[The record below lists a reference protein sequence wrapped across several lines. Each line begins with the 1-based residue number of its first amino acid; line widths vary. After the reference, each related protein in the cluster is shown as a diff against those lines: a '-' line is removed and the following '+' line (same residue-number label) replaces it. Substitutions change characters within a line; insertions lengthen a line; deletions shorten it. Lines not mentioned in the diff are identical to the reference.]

1 MKTLKDIVEGYKK
14 AMRAQ
19 AAYNRNLMKNI
30 GKPVSSE
37 YLDRRKALGDRV
49 TKEKQKMLYRATKA
63 SMERDRNNPRLKT
76 TLAKKPNT
84 PDGDIRFT
92 VTKRDLRGMN
102 IARGIENVVKLG
114 HEGEMKS
121 LVKAE
126 PSKAH
131 IFLKNPEMSRKMKSG
146 SPSFFGPGPRNI
158 TDRLQ
163 ALHTAWMTNYERKD
177 RPGPYFQTSA
187 AKAKR
192 SVPTIMANIMR
203 GTLSSNRTMPLSSM
217 PGNISAQNISD
228 MIRRIDR
235 SKVAGAAA
243 KIGTKPGPEMTS
255 IPLRHL
261 MQEEDVRGQ
270 MSFDFEGARAKRVEA
285 ERAAAAEDR
294 AFDKETAY
302 GRGKPKGDIK
312 GIRRLLSKFGKK
324 KS

>member
-63 SMERDRNNPRLKT
+63 SMERDR
-76 TLAKKPNT
+76 
-84 PDGDIRFT
+84 GESS
-92 VTKRDLRGMN
+92 RDLRAVN

-255 IPLRHL
+255 LPLRHL

-294 AFDKETAY
+294 AFDNQTAY

-312 GIRRLLSKFGKK
+312 GIRRLMRKFGKK

>member
-14 AMRAQ
+14 AMRDQ

-49 TKEKQKMLYRATKA
+49 TKEKQKMLYRATMA
-63 SMERDRNNPRLKT
+63 SMERDR
-76 TLAKKPNT
+76 
-84 PDGDIRFT
+84 GESS
-92 VTKRDLRGMN
+92 RDLRAVN

-187 AKAKR
+187 ARAKR

-294 AFDKETAY
+294 EFDKQTAY
-302 GRGKPKGDIK
+302 GSNKPKGDIK
-312 GIRRLLSKFGKK
+312 AIRRLMRKFGKK

>member
-63 SMERDRNNPRLKT
+63 SMERDR
-76 TLAKKPNT
+76 
-84 PDGDIRFT
+84 GESS
-92 VTKRDLRGMN
+92 RDLRAVN

-187 AKAKR
+187 ARAKR

-294 AFDKETAY
+294 EFDKQTAY
-302 GRGKPKGDIK
+302 GSNKPKGDIK
-312 GIRRLLSKFGKK
+312 AIRRLMRKFGKK

>member
-63 SMERDRNNPRLKT
+63 SMGRDR
-76 TLAKKPNT
+76 
-84 PDGDIRFT
+84 GESS
-92 VTKRDLRGMN
+92 RDLRAVN

-187 AKAKR
+187 ARAKR

-270 MSFDFEGARAKRVEA
+270 MSFDFEGARSKRVEA

-294 AFDKETAY
+294 EFDKQTAY
-302 GRGKPKGDIK
+302 GSNKPKGDIK
-312 GIRRLLSKFGKK
+312 AIRRLMRKFGKK

>member
-1 MKTLKDIVEGYKK
+1 MKTLKDIVEGYKN

-63 SMERDRNNPRLKT
+63 SMERDRNFNPRLKT
-76 TLAKKPNT
+76 TSAKN
-84 PDGDIRFT
+84 GDIRFIT
-92 VTKRDLRGMN
+92 VTKTKRDLRGVN

-163 ALHTAWMTNYERKD
+163 DLHTAWMTNYERKD

-187 AKAKR
+187 ARAKR

-294 AFDKETAY
+294 AFDNQTAY

-312 GIRRLLSKFGKK
+312 GIRRLMRKFGKK